1 MKPRIHSVD
10 ELETAV
16 LARIARH
23 RQDQLDP
30 GTLPTGL
37 TLAVIALTVGMV
49 IGWSQ
54 ARQLTSPHRS
64 ENVLL
69 ADDARLAPSS
79 LLVSNQ

>member
-1 MKPRIHSVD
+1 MKKRIHSVD

-16 LARIARH
+16 LARIAQH

-37 TLAVIALTVGMV
+37 TLAAIALTAGMV
-49 IGWSQ
+49 IGWNQS
-54 ARQLTSPHRS
+54 RQLGNPHRS
-64 ENVLL
+64 ETVLL